1 MKSNLGGEDFIR
13 KPKLKKLSRTSLRL
27 RGWIRFR
34 LNRAATCFVRLRVDE
49 FCKLTGVTE
58 RTARR
63 AINTLRGQT
72 DEFIFRTINRKG
84 KWQIL
89 VSTPA
94 KLQKHEKSE
103 PCLMDEDGNKQLVKT
118 SLKGETITQE
128 QLLLSE
134 NPVFWFAKAN
144 GKDEEADVQSPTEVA
159 ENPKQMKMVHWSP
172 PNSKFGSERMH
183 DTHEVKTSDLLF
195 RRQEINCS
203 TQSHFTNST
212 NDNVRTIK
220 NGAEESDKIPH
231 AIIRRNSNELK
242 NNHSKRVFSLKKM
255 KLAFHLAREMRNF
268 HYENCKI
275 KWEMCFA
282 YSFARE
288 SLMKNVRK
296 QTILRAWDLA
306 VHQKHADAVDQGVT
320 QAGSWRASSTLA
332 TARRI
337 LVEGEC
343 FDRWKPSFVVA

>member
-1 MKSNLGGEDFIR
+1 MKPNLGGEGFIR

-34 LNRAATCFVRLRVDE
+34 LNRAATCFVWLRVDE

-94 KLQKHEKSE
+94 KLQKHAKSE
-103 PCLMDEDGNKQLVKT
+103 PCLMDENGNKQLVKT

-134 NPVFWFAKAN
+134 NPVFWYAKAK
-144 GKDEEADVQSPTEVA
+144 GKDEEADVQKPTEVA
-159 ENPKQMKMVHWSP
+159 ESPKQMKMTHWLTQ
-172 PNSKFGSERMH
+172 NSKSDSERLH
-183 DTHEVKTSDLLF
+183 DTNEVKTSA
-195 RRQEINCS
+195 
-203 TQSHFTNST
+203 TQSHFTNPT
-212 NDNVRTIK
+212 NANTWSVK
-220 NGAEESDKIPH
+220 NGARESDKIPCVVTKG
-231 AIIRRNSNELK
+231 NSKEFK

-288 SLMKNVRK
+288 SLMKNARK

-343 FDRWKPSFVVA
+343 FNRWKPSFVMA